1 MTALASPAPPTP
13 PSPPA
18 PPRTAPARLR
28 WAVTDGWTVARR
40 DLIHWLR
47 NPSVIAYQ
55 LLWPIMMVLMFG
67 YVFGSAMVVAGGGD
81 YREFLMPG
89 LFGQT
94 MMFGVATTLTA
105 VSTDASYGVTDRFR
119 SMPMSP
125 SGVVLGRSLSDL
137 INSVLELAILIGC
150 GLVVGWRWNQGP
162 VKALAAVG
170 LLLLLRFALI
180 WVGILVGLM
189 IRPEAAAAAWAPLF
203 PLTMVANTFVSPEQM
218 PGWMGTLA
226 AWNPLSATVAACREL
241 FGNPGMGGDSWAAQ
255 HPVLLAVLWPLAIIV
270 VFLPLSVRRFRRL
283 DR

>member
-1 MTALASPAPPTP
+1 
-13 PSPPA
+13 
-18 PPRTAPARLR
+18 
-28 WAVTDGWTVARR
+28 
-40 DLIHWLR
+40 
-47 NPSVIAYQ
+47 
-55 LLWPIMMVLMFG
+55 
-67 YVFGSAMVVAGGGD
+67 
-81 YREFLMPG
+81 
-89 LFGQT
+89 
-94 MMFGVATTLTA
+94 
-105 VSTDASYGVTDRFR
+105 VTDRFR

-125 SGVVLGRSLSDL
+125 SGVVLGRGVSDL
-137 INSVLELAILIGC
+137 INSVLELTILVGC

-218 PGWMGTLA
+218 PGWLGAIA

-255 HPVLLAVLWPLAIIV
+255 HPILLAVLWPLAIIA